1 VRVPPGLTPPA
12 TTFVKENAVSVT
24 QAPSKGELV
33 RRASHLIP
41 LLREKALWMDE
52 HRCMH
57 EDALSALAEAGF
69 LKMRVPVRYGG
80 FGSDMR
86 TIIDVISEI
95 GRGDGS
101 TSWTLAMWAISA
113 WTVGLFPDAVQDE
126 VFSTPDVRICG
137 ILSPGAIVVPASGGY
152 IVNGKWSFNTGAR
165 QSMWNTNAAVVP
177 TADGGHEP
185 VMILIPISDLEI
197 IDDWYTSGLRGS
209 GSVTTIARDVFIP
222 AERVLPMGPVLAGQH
237 LSKLN
242 ADTAIFKAPFMPT
255 ACTTVSAV
263 ALGLAKAAK
272 DAFFERL
279 PGRRITY
286 TSYDSQSE
294 APVTHLEVAEAT
306 TKIDETGFHA
316 YRAADMIDNK
326 AESDE
331 PWTLEERARVRLDLG
346 AACQR
351 AKEAVG
357 ILDSASGGSSIYR
370 DVPIQRIERDIK
382 TLNLHAILH
391 PATNLELYGRIICGL
406 EPNTPYI

>member
-1 VRVPPGLTPPA
+1 
-12 TTFVKENAVSVT
+12 
-24 QAPSKGELV
+24 
-33 RRASHLIP
+33 
-41 LLREKALWMDE
+41 MDE
-52 HRCMH
+52 NRCMH
-57 EDALSALAEAGF
+57 ADAIDALTEAGF

-101 TSWTLAMWAISA
+101 TSWTLAMWALSA
-113 WTVGLFPDAVQDE
+113 WTVGLFPDEVQDE

-137 ILSPGAIVVPASGGY
+137 ILSPGAIVVPTNGGY

-165 QSMWNTNAAVVP
+165 QSTWNTNAAVVP
-177 TADGGHEP
+177 APDGGHEP

-222 AERVLPMGPVLAGQH
+222 AERVLPMEPVLAGQH

-242 ADTAIFKAPFMPT
+242 ADAAIFKAPFMPI

-286 TSYDSQSE
+286 TSYESQSE

-316 YRAADMIDNK
+316 YRAADMIDTK
-326 AESDE
+326 GESGE

-370 DVPIQRIERDIK
+370 DVPIQRIERDVK

>member
-1 VRVPPGLTPPA
+1 
-12 TTFVKENAVSVT
+12 
-24 QAPSKGELV
+24 
-33 RRASHLIP
+33 
-41 LLREKALWMDE
+41 
-52 HRCMH
+52 
-57 EDALSALAEAGF
+57 
-69 LKMRVPVRYGG
+69 
-80 FGSDMR
+80 
-86 TIIDVISEI
+86 
-95 GRGDGS
+95 
-101 TSWTLAMWAISA
+101 
-113 WTVGLFPDAVQDE
+113 
-126 VFSTPDVRICG
+126 
-137 ILSPGAIVVPASGGY
+137 
-152 IVNGKWSFNTGAR
+152 
-165 QSMWNTNAAVVP
+165 
-177 TADGGHEP
+177 
-185 VMILIPISDLEI
+185 MILIPISDLEI

-222 AERVLPMGPVLAGQH
+222 AERVLPMEPVLAGQH

-242 ADTAIFKAPFMPT
+242 ADAAIFKAPFMPI

-286 TSYDSQSE
+286 TSYESQSE

-316 YRAADMIDNK
+316 YRAADMIDTK
-326 AESDE
+326 GESGE

-370 DVPIQRIERDIK
+370 DVPIQRIERDVK